1 MLEFNLTDMQRYSS
15 HFLQT
20 HTCKDATSSANYLC
34 GVTTSVLLGK
44 LIGWLWGRN
53 WTLMGI
59 DWVLKAPGIFWWRGI
74 RPRSKD
80 AWRGGVW
87 MFFLLQIKIYDLE
100 FFPRR
105 WLCMS
110 SQADQRISGSA
121 GQRRQKWC
129 GCRWFGAKQ
138 CKAKVKN
145 IIRCARP
152 RTPQRRTSWGLSA
165 WRTLTVSPLT
175 SRLSFNLFPW
185 GLCWS
190 PNILDG
196 SSTWRCVHPC
206 WRLHPMRIHAGG
218 TKLKKYALLQKAK
231 RVNCI
236 HRLYLRHLRHSGRSG
251 WNYFDNTS
259 QHSSVSTA
267 RVQIV

>member
-1 MLEFNLTDMQRYSS
+1 M
-15 HFLQT
+15 
-20 HTCKDATSSANYLC
+20 
-34 GVTTSVLLGK
+34 
-44 LIGWLWGRN
+44 
-53 WTLMGI
+53 
-59 DWVLKAPGIFWWRGI
+59 
-74 RPRSKD
+74 
-80 AWRGGVW
+80 
-87 MFFLLQIKIYDLE
+87 IYDLE

-129 GCRWFGAKQ
+129 GCRWFGAKR
-138 CKAKVKN
+138 CKAKQKN

-236 HRLYLRHLRHSGRSG
+236 HRLYLRHLQHSGRSG

-267 RVQIV
+267 RVQTV

>member
-1 MLEFNLTDMQRYSS
+1 
-15 HFLQT
+15 
-20 HTCKDATSSANYLC
+20 
-34 GVTTSVLLGK
+34 
-44 LIGWLWGRN
+44 
-53 WTLMGI
+53 
-59 DWVLKAPGIFWWRGI
+59 
-74 RPRSKD
+74 
-80 AWRGGVW
+80 
-87 MFFLLQIKIYDLE
+87 
-100 FFPRR
+100 
-105 WLCMS
+105 MS
-110 SQADQRISGSA
+110 SQADQQISGSA

-129 GCRWFGAKQ
+129 GCRWFGAKR
-138 CKAKVKN
+138 CKAKLKN

-218 TKLKKYALLQKAK
+218 TKLKSMLFYKRQRGWTAFIGFTFVTCNTVAAVVETILTTPPSTAVFQLPECKQFNRLSVRCALCNICVGFFPPAQIVHLSQPDAK
-231 RVNCI
+231 KNM
-236 HRLYLRHLRHSGRSG
+236 L
-251 WNYFDNTS
+251 S
-259 QHSSVSTA
+259 QHKVKFN
-267 RVQIV
+267 I